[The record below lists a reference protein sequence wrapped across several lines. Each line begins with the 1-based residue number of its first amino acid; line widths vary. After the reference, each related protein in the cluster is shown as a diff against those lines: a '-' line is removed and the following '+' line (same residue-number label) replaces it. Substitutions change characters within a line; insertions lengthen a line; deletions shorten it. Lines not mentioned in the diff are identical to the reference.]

1 MPRSAA
7 IPRAR
12 PDLICSGANDS
23 EYFQAFNINKKSVA
37 IDLRSAEGKAAL
49 GKLIATAD
57 ALVNNLRGDLPAKMG
72 LDYKT
77 LSASNPKLVCVH
89 VSAYGRDNERASWPG
104 YDYLMQAESGL
115 MHLTGEPDGPPSRIG
130 APSMIDQTT
139 GLTMA
144 VGLLSAVIQ
153 ARSTG
158 KGCDVDTCLL
168 DVALHQLG
176 YVATWYLNEGHVSTR
191 QPRSAHFSVAPVQ
204 TFPTSDGWVFIMCM
218 TDKFWGELLAA
229 IGRTDLASDP
239 RFATQPLRQA
249 NRDALMEVDRRRNEA
264 AVDRVLA
271 EAAERRAADRAGART
286 AAGAGQSVPAGDRD
300 DPHHRPSRQA
310 RHARALQ
317 SDQDQWRAARRRRRV
332 RPMAPTPPPMSARCA
347 PPSAPV
353 VMKLE
358 GIRVIDLSVFL
369 PGPYLTLA
377 MADHGAEVIK
387 IEPPGEGDP
396 GRHIGLSDGPSTVF
410 FRNLNRGKKSVV
422 VDLKDAAQREA
433 LLALCETADVFVE
446 SFRPGAVDRLGVG
459 YDAVRARNPRIVYCS
474 ISAFGQ
480 DSAWRGR
487 PAHDLALRSRERTC
501 SA

>member
-1 MPRSAA
+1 MKPLQGVRIVSVEQFGAAPYGTMLLADLGAEVIKIENAA
-7 IPRAR
+7 ISGDPAR
-12 PDLICSGANDS
+12 KTGPYFLGENDS
-23 EYFQAFNINKKSVA
+23 EYYQAFNINKKSVA
-37 IDLRSAEGKAAL
+37 IDLRSAEGKEAL
-49 GKLIATAD
+49 AKLIATAD

-72 LDYKT
+72 LDYRT

-176 YVATWYLNEGHVSTR
+176 YVATWYLNEGHTSTR

-239 RFATQPLRQA
+239 RFVTQALRQA
-249 NRDALMEVDRRRNEA
+249 NRGALMDAIDGEMKKQPTEFWLKRLNGVLPIAPVLELPQALDSPFLQATEMIHTICHPA
-264 AVDRVLA
+264 KSDMRVLSNPIKINGERLSQKPCSPYGA
-271 EAAERRAADRAGART
+271 DTAAYVGEMRSPERAG
-286 AAGAGQSVPAGDRD
+286 
-300 DPHHRPSRQA
+300 SR
-310 RHARALQ
+310 
-317 SDQDQWRAARRRRRV
+317 
-332 RPMAPTPPPMSARCA
+332 
-347 PPSAPV
+347 
-353 VMKLE
+353 
-358 GIRVIDLSVFL
+358 
-369 PGPYLTLA
+369 
-377 MADHGAEVIK
+377 
-387 IEPPGEGDP
+387 
-396 GRHIGLSDGPSTVF
+396 
-410 FRNLNRGKKSVV
+410 
-422 VDLKDAAQREA
+422 
-433 LLALCETADVFVE
+433 
-446 SFRPGAVDRLGVG
+446 
-459 YDAVRARNPRIVYCS
+459 
-474 ISAFGQ
+474 
-480 DSAWRGR
+480 
-487 PAHDLALRSRERTC
+487 
-501 SA
+501 